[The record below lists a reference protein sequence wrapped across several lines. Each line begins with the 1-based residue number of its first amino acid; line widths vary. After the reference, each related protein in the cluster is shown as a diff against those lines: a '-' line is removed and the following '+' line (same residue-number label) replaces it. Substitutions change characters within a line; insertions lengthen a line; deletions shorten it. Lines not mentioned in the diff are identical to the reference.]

1 MKSYISIHDVA
12 PYNMDNIENII
23 HILKNQFNI
32 NKICILVIPGLD
44 WNNKQ
49 IKKIKINNLKVSTYK
64 KIQIIHKKQ
73 LIITNNQDNDRYVML
88 YDAKIIGV
96 DLDEPL
102 LDV

>member
-1 MKSYISIHDVA
+1 M
-12 PYNMDNIENII
+12 
-23 HILKNQFNI
+23 
-32 NKICILVIPGLD
+32 
-44 WNNKQ
+44 
-49 IKKIKINNLKVSTYK
+49 KVSTYK